1 MSQDRNHLNRATWEC
16 KYHIAFTPQYRK
28 KVLFGQIRRHLGTVF
43 RELAQRS
50 GLRRMWNAG
59 CAILATNSGRGATL
73 FRPLAGTRR

>member
-28 KVLFGQIRRHLGTVF
+28 KVLFGQIRRALGHCIP
-43 RELAQRS
+43 RACPAS

-59 CAILATNSGRGATL
+59 CA
-73 FRPLAGTRR
+73 